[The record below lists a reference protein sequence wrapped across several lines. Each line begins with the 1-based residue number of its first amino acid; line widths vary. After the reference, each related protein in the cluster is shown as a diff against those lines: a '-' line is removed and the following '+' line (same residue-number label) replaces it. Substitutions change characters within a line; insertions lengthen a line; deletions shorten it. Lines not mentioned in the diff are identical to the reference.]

1 MVSFC
6 FRGGVGGCTLAR
18 FSLQQKYPNS
28 YTTCGFCSW
37 YFISNSKPH
46 NYNVNCTYL
55 QDIKSCYA
63 QMRPAGSSRMPGLDE
78 FQVIEED
85 TPEVETSIAPIT
97 GVSIHEVATA
107 TTISSPRRGP

>member
-1 MVSFC
+1 
-6 FRGGVGGCTLAR
+6 
-18 FSLQQKYPNS
+18 
-28 YTTCGFCSW
+28 
-37 YFISNSKPH
+37 
-46 NYNVNCTYL
+46 
-55 QDIKSCYA
+55 
-63 QMRPAGSSRMPGLDE
+63 MRPAGSSRMPGLDE